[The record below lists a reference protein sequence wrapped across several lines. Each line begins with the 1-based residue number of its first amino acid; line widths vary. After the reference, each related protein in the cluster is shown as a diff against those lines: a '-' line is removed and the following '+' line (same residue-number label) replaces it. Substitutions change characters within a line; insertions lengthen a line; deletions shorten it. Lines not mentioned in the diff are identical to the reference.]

1 MIVSWTWLKD
11 YLPLD
16 MPPEEVERRL
26 AMAGLN
32 HEASWRAAD
41 DLAID
46 FEVTS
51 NRPDCL
57 GHLGIAREIA
67 VVFDKPFTIPDP
79 RPKQGKTQ
87 VDDLTKVAIEC
98 PDLCYRYTAR
108 VIRGMKVGPTPDWMA
123 RRLRTIF
130 DPRPVEREKKKQWKP
145 WTSINNVV
153 DITNYVLMECGQPL
167 HAFDLKHLRG
177 QQIIV
182 RRARKGEKF
191 EAINHETYDLQSEMC
206 VIADAERAVALGGVM
221 GGADTEVSNST
232 TDLLI
237 ESAEFA
243 PLSIRNTAR
252 TLKLFS
258 DSSYRFGRGVDPEG
272 IDWASRRCCEL
283 ILDLCGG
290 ELAEGV
296 IDVGRETSP
305 RPPITLRLSQIARV
319 LGIEIDRDVVVRI
332 LTALGCASRVHGGSV
347 EVAPPSWRRD
357 LTREIDLIEEAA
369 RIHGYEKIPED
380 VSVPMAA
387 SHKSDADRVLQKIR
401 RVLTAAGLDEAL
413 TASMV
418 PQSWT
423 AAFSPWTD
431 SPPIVANTPMLKG
444 ADRLRTSLIPSLLD
458 ARRINES
465 QSNPYADLFE
475 TAKAYLPRTGELP
488 DEPWLAALVSGGDFY
503 GVKGVIE
510 AILAELNPDVQLEIA
525 DWRHPLLDES
535 RSCELRLAGRRLG
548 FLGELNPAGAKEFGL
563 RGSAT
568 IAELQLAELHRVAHL
583 IPTYRP
589 LSTQQPITRDL
600 NFIVAEEV
608 RWSDLA
614 ATVRK
619 AAGPDLE
626 RIEFREEFRD
636 SKKDGPGRKRL
647 LFSYTIRPAEKTLTS
662 DEAEAIQ
669 QAIISACGKDHQATV
684 VG

>member
-1 MIVSWTWLKD
+1 MIVSWNWLSD
-11 YLPLD
+11 YLDLD
-16 MPPEEVERRL
+16 LPPEEVEQRL

-32 HEASWRAAD
+32 HEESWPVGD

-67 VVFDKPFTIPDP
+67 VVFDKPLAVPHP
-79 RPKQGKTQ
+79 RPKEGKSQ
-87 VDDLTKVAIEC
+87 VGELTKVAIEC

-108 VIRGMKVGPTPDWMA
+108 VIRGVKVGPTPEWMA
-123 RRLRTIF
+123 RRLRTIY
-130 DPRPVEREKKKQWKP
+130 DPRPSQREKKKPWK
-145 WTSINNVV
+145 SINNVA

-177 QQIIV
+177 RQIIV
-182 RRARKGEKF
+182 RRARPGEKF
-191 EAINHETYDLQSEMC
+191 AAINHETYELKPEMC

-221 GGADTEVSNST
+221 GGADSEVSEAT

-252 TLKLFS
+252 TLRLFS
-258 DSSYRFGRGVDPEG
+258 DSSYRFERGVDPEG
-272 IDWASRRCCEL
+272 VDWASRRCCEL

-296 IDVGRETSP
+296 IDVGRPAPS
-305 RPPITLRLSQIARV
+305 RAPIALRLSQIERV
-319 LGIEIDRDVVVRI
+319 LGIEIDRDTLLRI
-332 LTALGCASRVHGGSV
+332 LGALGGETRAHGAGI
-347 EVAPPSWRRD
+347 EVVPPSWRRD
-357 LTREIDLIEEAA
+357 LTREIDLVEEAA
-369 RIHGYEKIPED
+369 RIHGYDKIPED

-387 SHKSDADRVLQKIR
+387 SHKSDADRVLGKVR
-401 RVLTAAGLDEAL
+401 RVLTAGGFDEAL

-418 PQSWT
+418 PESWT
-423 AAFSPWTD
+423 ASFSPWTAAA
-431 SPPIVANTPMLKG
+431 PIVANTPMLKG

-458 ARRINES
+458 VRRINES
-465 QSNPYADLFE
+465 LSNPHPDLFE
-475 TAKAYLPRTGELP
+475 TAKVYLPRAGQLP
-488 DEPWLAALVSGGDFY
+488 DEPWLIALVGGGDFY
-503 GVKGVIE
+503 HVKGVIE
-510 AILAELNPDVQLEIA
+510 AIVAELNPETQLEVGT
-525 DWRHPLLDES
+525 WRHPLLDDA
-535 RSCELRLAGRRLG
+535 RSCELHLDGRRFG
-548 FLGELNPAGAKEFGL
+548 FLGELNGAGVKEYAL
-563 RGSAT
+563 RGGAA
-568 IAELQLAELHRVAHL
+568 IAELQLAELHRIARL
-583 IPTYRP
+583 TPKYRP

-600 NFIVAEEV
+600 NFIVAEAV

-614 ATVRK
+614 GTVRS
-619 AAGPDLE
+619 AAGPELE

-636 SKKDGPGRKRL
+636 AKKDGPGRKRL
-647 LFSYTIRPAEKTLTS
+647 FFSYTIRPAEKTLTS
-662 DEAEAIQ
+662 DEAESIQ
-669 QAIISACGKDHQATV
+669 QAIIAACGKHHQAAV